1 MLRLLSGALRKG
13 LPATPSLG
21 IVCSLAAP
29 PHPRPA
35 PPASPVSH
43 LLALRRKG
51 RDESCQ

>member
-29 PHPRPA
+29 PPHA
-35 PPASPVSH
+35 P
-43 LLALRRKG
+43 LLPPPQFLT
-51 RDESCQ
+51 CWP